1 MPAYE
6 SVFIARQDVGSSQ
19 VDALTDNFAEII
31 EQGGGKVSKREY
43 WGLRNLA
50 YRIKKNRKGHYVLMN
65 IDAPAP
71 AVLEMERLMRLNED
85 ILRFMTLRVDELEE
99 GPSVMMQ
106 KREERRERR
115 GRDGDGDGRDRREGR
130 DSRPRR
136 DDGDAP
142 AAEAKTEAKSDSEG
156 DD

>member
-85 ILRFMTLRVDELEE
+85 VLRFLTLRVDELEE

-130 DSRPRR
+130 ESRPRR

-142 AAEAKTEAKSDSEG
+142 AAEVKTEAKSDSEG